1 LEDFEFQFLSHKIGF
16 AKPNKR
22 IFEYVLKKI
31 PFKKNEIIF
40 IDDKP
45 ANVTMATSL
54 GINTIQYSNVKKLQ
68 NDLSQI
74 DVL

>member
-1 LEDFEFQFLSHKIGF
+1 MENFEFQFLSHKIGF

-22 IFEYVLKKI
+22 IFEYVIRKI

-45 ANVTMATSL
+45 QNVEVAKSL
-54 GINTIQYSNVKKLQ
+54 GINAIQFSNVKQTPFLILQ
-68 NDLSQI
+68 I
-74 DVL
+74 